1 MIMLASDDTTMVA
14 LSSVFFFVGTVVI
27 ILMAWRPAAQWIRA
41 QEELYDR
48 VLRKQLLLDVPPR
61 LATVLAFVLM
71 ATMGGLG
78 YLIVRSFVGA
88 LLGAV
93 LAVFVP
99 SMVLRHLR
107 LRRLNKL
114 EDQLVGAIQS
124 LASGVRAGL
133 NLIQAMDLVAKDG
146 PDPVRQEFG
155 HLLREYEF
163 GLSLEDAMANAA
175 YRIGSSDYRL
185 LFQALLT
192 HRERGG
198 DLGETLDRIADSIR
212 EIQRLENRV
221 ETLTAQGRATARAL
235 GVFPIIILGLMYVL
249 GIGREA
255 VVDLFREPAGLG
267 LLAVIAGLNLIGFLW
282 IRKIVSVDL

>member
-1 MIMLASDDTTMVA
+1 MMLASEDASMVV
-14 LSSVFFFVGTVVI
+14 LSSLFFFGSTTAIVF
-27 ILMAWRPAAQWIRA
+27 MAWRPVAQWLTIQEA
-41 QEELYDR
+41 QYDR

-61 LATVLAFVLM
+61 LATVLGFVLM
-71 ATMGGLG
+71 GTMGVLG
-78 YLIVRSFVGA
+78 YLIVKSLIGS
-88 LLGAV
+88 LLGV
-93 LAVFVP
+93 LLAVFFP
-99 SMVLRHLR
+99 AFILRYLR
-107 LRRLNKL
+107 LRRLDKL

-163 GLSLEDAMANAA
+163 GMSLEDAMDNAI

-185 LFQALLT
+185 LFTALLT

-235 GVFPIIILGLMYVL
+235 GMFPIIILGAMYML
-249 GIGREA
+249 GIGRQA
-255 VVDLFREPAGLG
+255 VVDLFHEPAGLG
-267 LLAVIAGLNLIGFLW
+267 LLAIIAGLNLIGFLW
-282 IRKIVSVDL
+282 IKKIVSVDL